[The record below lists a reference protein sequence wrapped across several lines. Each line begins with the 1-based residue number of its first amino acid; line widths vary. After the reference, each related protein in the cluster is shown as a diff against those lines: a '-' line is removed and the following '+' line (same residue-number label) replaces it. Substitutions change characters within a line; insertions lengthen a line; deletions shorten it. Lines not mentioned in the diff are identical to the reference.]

1 MLNEPEG
8 IGFAK
13 TSAGNTNAMKMYNA
27 AVQAI
32 RNADPDRPILVG
44 SPGLNDAEFLEYV
57 TRQSLPYTFD
67 GGGHFHNDPNMGVA
81 IHFYEPRHPSIVPGI
96 TNAQQTNFAMWIGSL
111 TQADSEWRD
120 GIKVWQAPIKLQFDF
135 VDDWRN
141 MAGHSNIPVATTEWG
156 CWMWESRSQS
166 DDFRRWL
173 DYTMEQFAAHD
184 VGQMWYVGVMSNQY
198 AYTIFDSET
207 GWDAAI
213 LPKLTGEQPPTSWP
227 PINQILNGEFLRTS
241 WSDATQAL
249 PWVATGVQMVII
261 DDCRAAFGTY
271 DCGDAGF
278 SGSTMLKLE
287 GTGGQLSI
295 QTYPAGDGTTGSPPF
310 EGIYGPQGR
319 TMLHLTQGASYS
331 LRFLAGTRAGSQGV
345 VRARLKAA
353 GGALIHQ
360 FNAITVSGPP
370 TASHQLSYT
379 HSAAD
384 VMDVRLEFDFGA
396 AQQVIYLDKV
406 ELIRQAGS
414 DLSPSTAPSPP
425 PFVTPSLPPSPECK
439 PFCEEKTQGWDAKCT
454 WGGCNGCT
462 ECSSPAPVCKPFCE
476 DKTQAWDDKCTWGGC
491 NGCTE
496 CSSPAPVCKSFCE
509 DKTQAWDA
517 KCTWGGC
524 NGCTEC

>member
-141 MAGHSNIPVATTEWG
+141 MVGHSNIPVATTEWG

-173 DYTMEQFAAHD
+173 DYTMEQFAAHEL
-184 VGQMWYVGVMSNQY
+184 GQMWYVGVMSNQY

-227 PINQILNGEFLRTS
+227 PINQMLNGEFLRTS

-331 LRFLAGTRAGSQGV
+331 LRFLAGSSAGSQGV

-406 ELIRQAGS
+406 ELIRQASS
-414 DLSPSTAPSPP
+414 DLSPSPP
-425 PFVTPSLPPSPECK
+425 PIATPSLPPSPECK

-454 WGGCNGCT
+454 WGGCTGCS
-462 ECSSPAPVCKPFCE
+462 ECSVSPPPTPPPYV
-476 DKTQAWDDKCTWGGC
+476 
-491 NGCTE
+491 
-496 CSSPAPVCKSFCE
+496 
-509 DKTQAWDA
+509 
-517 KCTWGGC
+517 
-524 NGCTEC
+524 